1 MAYNRHPESIP
12 RLSMDKI
19 AGSHAVTGTG
29 ETPVGETQMTRTK
42 SAWRFCGLMTAA
54 LLIAISAHAEDAARP
69 SEAEEPTELVVT
81 ARKRTEALQDVPLS
95 ISAVTNAELDRRNVQ
110 DVNTLYGQV
119 PGLFT
124 APGSVSATTD
134 LGYLTMRGVG
144 FNAGLEPAVG
154 VFIDGMYQPQIG
166 FDVAMLDLQRVEVL
180 RGPQGTLFG
189 RNTQGGAI
197 NMITRKPGAELHGR
211 LAVDAAS
218 FGTFRAQAAIDGP
231 IAGNV
236 YGGISAGY
244 ARSDG
249 FIRNRVLDQNQDE
262 YEQYAVRGTLRW
274 APSDATDV
282 TFMADASQRDYNEVV
297 RGVRLNGD
305 HAVSLI
311 DQDKPDA
318 KSNHGAQLNVTQAF
332 GDGLTFTS
340 ITGYRYSDSD
350 NFLDMES
357 RPSTGGT
364 AILPAYPVLAPNPV
378 TVHGATLAAQVDQTF
393 VSQEFRL
400 EGEGANYNWV
410 GGLYIFQ
417 QEQNQTRQRQAGPGA
432 APTVP
437 AAFYIHEVYKDERKG
452 QALFGQVSY
461 RPAEKLE
468 LTLGL
473 RSSKEEVDGTGSK
486 VSVFGAPVNRASPLV
501 RDGHPD
507 FDNTSWMGSI
517 AYKFMPEASV
527 YATYAEGW
535 KAGGVDR
542 YPGRTDNLVY
552 RDESSRNYEIG
563 LKSVLFD
570 RRLTLNAA
578 FYHIDIENQQL
589 PNVIPDPKGG
599 PVPISVVEDAARAH
613 VDGFEGEIVY
623 RAFAGLT
630 FNASVSYS
638 DGVLDDFVR
647 RFSATDTFDMS
658 GTSFENVPK
667 ITAYAS
673 VLHNRDIGGGRTL
686 DLFAEYTHVGE
697 IIFQD
702 NTRMSKARDQLTT
715 PAYDRVNVSGTVNL
729 NSGVRVALYINNLF
743 DSFDYSYASSDPFL
757 GGDVFVIPLAPRQLG
772 VRVAKRF

>member
-1 MAYNRHPESIP
+1 
-12 RLSMDKI
+12 
-19 AGSHAVTGTG
+19 
-29 ETPVGETQMTRTK
+29 MTKTK
-42 SAWRFCGLMTAA
+42 SALRICGLMTAA
-54 LLIAISAHAEDAARP
+54 LLTTTTAWAEDAAGKP
-69 SEAEEPTELVVT
+69 EPDEGEVVVT

-197 NMITRKPGAELHGR
+197 NMVTRKPGQEVHGR
-211 LAVDAAS
+211 LAADVAS

-231 IAGNV
+231 IAGNL

-249 FIRNRVLDQNQDE
+249 FIHNDILDQNQDE
-262 YEQYAVRGTLRW
+262 YEQSAVRGTLRW
-274 APSDATDV
+274 VPREGTDIV
-282 TFMADASQRDYNEVV
+282 LMADASQRDYNEVV

-305 HAVSLI
+305 HALSLI
-311 DQDKPDA
+311 DQDAPDS
-318 KSNHGAQLNVTQAF
+318 KSNHGAQLNITHDF
-332 GDGLTFTS
+332 GGNLTFTS

-350 NFLDMES
+350 NVLDMES

-364 AILPAYPVLAPNPV
+364 AVLPAYPVLAPNPV
-378 TVHGATLAAQVDQTF
+378 TVHGATLSAQVDQTF

-400 EGEGANYNWV
+400 AGEGANYNWV
-410 GGLYIFQ
+410 GGLYIFT
-417 QEQNQTRQRQAGPGA
+417 QEQNQARQRQAGPGA

-437 AAFYIHEVYKDERKG
+437 AAFYIREIYKDERKG
-452 QALFGQVSY
+452 AALFGQASY
-461 RPAEKLE
+461 RPTDRLE
-468 LTLGL
+468 LTAGV
-473 RSSKEEVDGTGSK
+473 RHSNEEVDGTGSK
-486 VSVFGAPVNRASPLV
+486 VSVFGAPVNRTAPLV

-507 FDNTSWMGSI
+507 FDNTSWMGS
-517 AYKFMPEASV
+517 ASYKLNSDVSV

-563 LKSVLFD
+563 IKSVLLN

-578 FYHIDIENQQL
+578 AYHIDIENQQL

-599 PVPISVVEDAARAH
+599 PVPISVIEDAARAH
-613 VDGFEGEIVY
+613 VDGFEGEIVF
-623 RAFAGLT
+623 RPVANLT
-630 FNASVSYS
+630 VNGSLSYS
-638 DGVLDDFVR
+638 SGVLDDFVR

-667 ITAYAS
+667 ITAYGS
-673 VLHNRDIGGGRTL
+673 VLYSRDIGGGRNL
-686 DLFAEYTHVGE
+686 DLFAEYTHIGE

-715 PAYDRVNVSGTVNL
+715 PAYDRVNLSGTVTTQ
-729 NSGVRVALYINNLF
+729 SGVRVTLYINNLF
-743 DSFDYSYASSDPFL
+743 DTFAYSYASSDPFL
-757 GGDVFVIPLAPRQLG
+757 GGDVFVIPLAPRQVG
-772 VRVAKRF
+772 VRVSKRF